1 MEYKMTTHAKSQENQ
16 SNVQGG
22 KKKKQKKT
30 AHMLIMIWLKS

>member
-22 KKKKQKKT
+22 KKKKKKT